1 MSALRAT
8 IAVTLMGSWGPKN
21 WGAVHPSVT
30 RLPCPRIAV
39 LLDYAAMKTF
49 IRILCVVVLLA
60 TLGAAQDVIPLPT
73 STGPNSTRKNY
84 PEKEYFSKIWNTEVV
99 ANVTKPSL
107 TVFKPSP
114 ELRNGTALVIC
125 PGGGFM
131 ALSINSEGNDVAKY
145 LAAKGVTAFVL
156 KYRLAH
162 TGEDATQEFTAL
174 VADRQKFH
182 ETVGKVIPLA
192 DADGLA
198 AVTYVRQHASEWGVS
213 PDRVGIIGFSAGGAV
228 TADVAFH
235 YLPEGRPAFV
245 APIYAGG
252 EDFKDATVP
261 ADAPPMFIAAA
272 TDDSL
277 GLVPTSILLYEKW
290 MGAHKSAELHIY
302 AKGGHGFGMR
312 KQNLPTDH
320 WIDRFADW
328 LEFQGWLKK

>member
-1 MSALRAT
+1 
-8 IAVTLMGSWGPKN
+8 
-21 WGAVHPSVT
+21 
-30 RLPCPRIAV
+30 
-39 LLDYAAMKTF
+39 MKTF
-49 IRILCVVVLLA
+49 LIRTLCLLGFLTTVA
-60 TLGAAQDVIPLPT
+60 AAQDVIPLYPAT
-73 STGPNSTRKNY
+73 PRGSAQENY
-84 PEKEYFSKIWNTEVV
+84 PEKEYFSKVWNTEVV

-107 TVFKPSP
+107 IVFKPSP

-131 ALSINSEGNDVAKY
+131 ALSINSEGTDVAKY
-145 LAAKGVTAFVL
+145 MTAKGVTAFVL

-162 TGEDATQEFTAL
+162 TGEDATQEFAAML
-174 VADRQKFH
+174 ADRQKFR
-182 ETVGKVIPLA
+182 EMAGKIVPLA
-192 DADGLA
+192 IADGLA

-228 TADVAFH
+228 TAGVAFH

-252 EDFKDATVP
+252 ERFNDASVP
-261 ADAPPMFIAAA
+261 ADAPPMFVAAA
-272 TDDSL
+272 TDDQL
-277 GLVPTSILLYEKW
+277 GLAPQSVALYQKW
-290 MGAHKSAELHIY
+290 TDAHKSAELHLY

-328 LEFQGWLKK
+328 LALQGWLKK